1 VKRDNTMTR
10 RYLVDAGVTQAMRVI
25 EIGCGGGEVTE
36 ILAELVGRSG
46 FVVAIDRDEKALAIA
61 RDRMR
66 DRRIEHVQF
75 TSADIAEDASSLEA
89 LARTSFDVL
98 AGRRVLMYLRNPAAV
113 LRCLSGWLRSGGL
126 VVFEESD
133 TTMVPAR
140 RSPMPAHD
148 QASEWLRKMLLA
160 EGANVA
166 MGFDLPS
173 TFSLAGLELERIRAE
188 AVIQGQGTQYP
199 LPALLQLL
207 QSRVIAAGIATQ
219 VEVDELVARLEGES
233 HDPTRV
239 YVSDMSFCAWG
250 RKP

>member
-1 VKRDNTMTR
+1 M
-10 RYLVDAGVTQAMRVI
+10 Q
-25 EIGCGGGEVTE
+25 EQ
-36 ILAELVGRSG
+36 
-46 FVVAIDRDEKALAIA
+46 
-61 RDRMR
+61 
-66 DRRIEHVQF
+66 RIEHVQF
-75 TSADIAEDASSLEA
+75 TSADIAEDASSLA
-89 LARTSFDVL
+89 DLARESFDVL
-98 AGRRVLMYLRNPAAV
+98 AGRRVLMYLQEPAEV
-113 LRCLSGWLRSGGL
+113 LRRLSEWLRSGGL
-126 VVFEESD
+126 VVFEETD

-148 QASEWLRKMLLA
+148 QATEWLRKMLLA

-173 TFSLAGLELERIRAE
+173 TFVEAGLEFEKIRAE

-219 VEVDELVARLEGES
+219 PEVDGLVTRLGDES
-233 HDPTRV
+233 RDPTRV
-239 YVSDMSFCAWG
+239 YVSEMSFCAWG